1 MKQAKFLFLL
11 ITTLAFVSC
20 SSEED
25 YDVNNLAGTWE
36 QVYDDR
42 VQDVGTEQYVFF
54 PESSTTGRIEV

>member
-1 MKQAKFLFLL
+1 MM
-11 ITTLAFVSC
+11 LAALSLAAC
-20 SSEED
+20 SDDED